1 MRINIEIDD
10 ALMEMALEASN
21 FKTKKQV
28 VEEALKL
35 YVKIHE
41 QKNILNF
48 KGKITFFEL
57 PEEELNQSGR

>member
-10 ALMEMALEASN
+10 ALMEMTLKTSN

-28 VEEALKL
+28 IEEALKL

-48 KGKITFFEL
+48 KGKVTFFESS
-57 PEEELNQSGR
+57 EEELNPSVR

>member
-10 ALMEMALEASN
+10 ALMEMALKASN

-28 VEEALKL
+28 IEEALKL

-48 KGKITFFEL
+48 KGKVTFFESS
-57 PEEELNQSGR
+57 EEELNPSVR